1 MNNEINEDYRY
12 YRQLT
17 KQDLIWLRLAM
28 VDDDLPK
35 PIERPK
41 INIPINRAR
50 LGKTQKERDDIDAR
64 YKYNSNNYN
73 INN

>member
-35 PIERPK
+35 QIERPK
-41 INIPINRAR
+41 INIPINRSR
-50 LGKTQKERDDIDAR
+50 LGKTQKERDEIDAR

>member
-1 MNNEINEDYRY
+1 MDNEINEDYRY

-41 INIPINRAR
+41 INIPINRSR

-64 YKYNSNNYN
+64 YKYNSNNNN